1 MQLKKLISNTINDIL
16 SIVEHL
22 PSIDYD
28 FIISQS
34 ENDLKA
40 FAQKDPSSNK
50 DEIYILK
57 SYLTYFVT
65 MSYRVANYL
74 HLKNEKINAR
84 KISENAKNNFV

>member
-22 PSIDYD
+22 PGIDYD

-50 DEIYILK
+50 GEIYILK